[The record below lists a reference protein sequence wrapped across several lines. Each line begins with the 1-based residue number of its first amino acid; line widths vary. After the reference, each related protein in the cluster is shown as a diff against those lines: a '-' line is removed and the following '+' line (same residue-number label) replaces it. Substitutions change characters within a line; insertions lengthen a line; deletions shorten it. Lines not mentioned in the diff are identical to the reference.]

1 MAIDE
6 LTKDT
11 QPLLGSINSPEDLKT
26 LSNEALRQLAAEVRD
41 LIVRTVSQ
49 RGGHLASSLGVVEL
63 TLAILKVFSPPQDRI
78 VFDVGHQAYAY
89 KILTGRRDAFVT
101 LRSRKGVSGFPKR
114 AESEYDLFDVGHA
127 GNAISVAAGMAQARC
142 FDGQNHK
149 VIAVV
154 GDGSLT
160 CGVSY
165 EGLNQA
171 GAAEKDLIIILNDNE
186 MSISPNVGAIA
197 AYLNRIMTG
206 QLVTRFREEVKNVLK
221 NFPGIMGRSMYT
233 MARQF
238 EDALKGFVTPGRLFE
253 DLGFNYVG
261 PIDGHQIKHLVDTLQ
276 NVKRFKEPVLVHTI
290 TCKGKGYCQAEQDPS
305 RFHGVGPF
313 DITTGKTEVR
323 DLPPT
328 YTSVFGRTMVRM
340 GTRDQKIVAVTAAM
354 EYGTGLAEFARLF
367 PKRFFDVG
375 IAEQHGVVF
384 AAGLA
389 REGYKPVVAIYST
402 FMQRGYDHLVHD
414 VCMQE
419 YPVVFAM
426 DRAGIVGED
435 GPTHHGVF
443 DIAFCRHIPNLVMM
457 APSDEN
463 ELLDMMATALS
474 MGRPCVIRYPRA
486 HGLGVTLRK
495 DPQALPLKAR
505 ALVTGN
511 DLVII
516 AIGSMVAPAIE
527 ASRILHQEGLSVGV
541 IDARFIK
548 PLDKELILP
557 TVSRI
562 RSVLTVEEGILAG
575 GFGSSLL
582 ELFADSGLENV
593 KVVRMGVPDRFIEHG
608 TREEL
613 LEEIGLTPTHI
624 AEQCRIM
631 IKSPATPK
639 HLRIN
644 VGS

>member
-1 MAIDE
+1 M
-6 LTKDT
+6 
-11 QPLLGSINSPEDLKT
+11 
-26 LSNEALRQLAAEVRD
+26 
-41 LIVRTVSQ
+41 
-49 RGGHLASSLGVVEL
+49 
-63 TLAILKVFSPPQDRI
+63 
-78 VFDVGHQAYAY
+78 
-89 KILTGRRDAFVT
+89 
-101 LRSRKGVSGFPKR
+101 
-114 AESEYDLFDVGHA
+114 
-127 GNAISVAAGMAQARC
+127 
-142 FDGQNHK
+142 
-149 VIAVV
+149 
-154 GDGSLT
+154 
-160 CGVSY
+160 
-165 EGLNQA
+165 
-171 GAAEKDLIIILNDNE
+171 
-186 MSISPNVGAIA
+186 
-197 AYLNRIMTG
+197 
-206 QLVTRFREEVKNVLK
+206 
-221 NFPGIMGRSMYT
+221 
-233 MARQF
+233 
-238 EDALKGFVTPGRLFE
+238 
-253 DLGFNYVG
+253 
-261 PIDGHQIKHLVDTLQ
+261 
-276 NVKRFKEPVLVHTI
+276 
-290 TCKGKGYCQAEQDPS
+290 
-305 RFHGVGPF
+305 
-313 DITTGKTEVR
+313 
-323 DLPPT
+323 
-328 YTSVFGRTMVRM
+328 
-340 GTRDQKIVAVTAAM
+340 
-354 EYGTGLAEFARLF
+354 
-367 PKRFFDVG
+367 
-375 IAEQHGVVF
+375 
-384 AAGLA
+384 
-389 REGYKPVVAIYST
+389 
-402 FMQRGYDHLVHD
+402 
-414 VCMQE
+414 
-419 YPVVFAM
+419 FAM

-495 DPQALPLKAR
+495 DPQTLPLKAR

-516 AIGSMVAPAIE
+516 AIGSMVAPAVE

-548 PLDKELILP
+548 PLDKELILS

>member
-1 MAIDE
+1 MGFDDVAE
-6 LTKDT
+6 KNHTV
-11 QPLLGSINSPEDLKT
+11 LGSINSPEDLKP
-26 LSNEALRQLAAEVRD
+26 LSTEDLKQLASEVRD
-41 LIVRTVSQ
+41 LIVTTVSE

-63 TLAILKVFSPPQDRI
+63 TIALLKVFSPPQDRI
-78 VFDVGHQAYAY
+78 VFDVGHQSYAY
-89 KILTGRRDAFVT
+89 KILTGRRDAFGT
-101 LRSRKGVSGFPKR
+101 LRKRGGIAGFPKR

-127 GNAISVAAGMAQARC
+127 GNAISVAAGLAQARC
-142 FDGQNHK
+142 FDGKSHK

-206 QLVTRFREEVKNVLK
+206 QLVTRFRDEVKNVLK

-233 MARQF
+233 LAKQF

-261 PIDGHQIKHLVDTLQ
+261 PIDGHQIKHLVETLQ
-276 NVKRFKEPVLVHTI
+276 NVKRFREPVLVHTI

-313 DITTGKTEVR
+313 DLVSGKTEVS
-323 DLPPT
+323 DAPPT
-328 YTSVFGRTMVRM
+328 YTSIFGKTMVRL
-340 GTRDQKIVAVTAAM
+340 GTKDEKIVAITAAM

-402 FMQRGYDHLVHD
+402 FMQRGYDHLIHD

-443 DIAFCRHIPNLVMM
+443 DIAFCRHIPNLIMM

-463 ELLDMMATALS
+463 DLLDMMATAFS
-474 MGRPCVIRYPRA
+474 SGRPCVIRYPRA
-486 HGLGVTLRK
+486 HGLGVPLK
-495 DPQALPLKAR
+495 KEPQVLPLKSR
-505 ALVTGN
+505 VLVTGT
-511 DLVII
+511 DLVIV
-516 AIGSMVAPAIE
+516 AIGSMVTPAVE
-527 ASRILHQEGLSVGV
+527 ASQILRQEGISVAV

-548 PLDKELILP
+548 PLDKESILP
-557 TVSRI
+557 IASRI
-562 RSVLTVEEGILAG
+562 GLVLTVEEGILAG

-582 ELFADSGLENV
+582 ELFAESGLENV

-608 TREEL
+608 TRDEL

-624 AEQCRIM
+624 ADQCRNM
-631 IKSPATPK
+631 IKSPATSKP
-639 HLRIN
+639 LRIN

>member
-1 MAIDE
+1 
-6 LTKDT
+6 
-11 QPLLGSINSPEDLKT
+11 
-26 LSNEALRQLAAEVRD
+26 
-41 LIVRTVSQ
+41 
-49 RGGHLASSLGVVEL
+49 
-63 TLAILKVFSPPQDRI
+63 
-78 VFDVGHQAYAY
+78 
-89 KILTGRRDAFVT
+89 
-101 LRSRKGVSGFPKR
+101 
-114 AESEYDLFDVGHA
+114 
-127 GNAISVAAGMAQARC
+127 
-142 FDGQNHK
+142 
-149 VIAVV
+149 
-154 GDGSLT
+154 
-160 CGVSY
+160 
-165 EGLNQA
+165 
-171 GAAEKDLIIILNDNE
+171 
-186 MSISPNVGAIA
+186 
-197 AYLNRIMTG
+197 
-206 QLVTRFREEVKNVLK
+206 
-221 NFPGIMGRSMYT
+221 
-233 MARQF
+233 
-238 EDALKGFVTPGRLFE
+238 
-253 DLGFNYVG
+253 
-261 PIDGHQIKHLVDTLQ
+261 
-276 NVKRFKEPVLVHTI
+276 
-290 TCKGKGYCQAEQDPS
+290 
-305 RFHGVGPF
+305 
-313 DITTGKTEVR
+313 
-323 DLPPT
+323 
-328 YTSVFGRTMVRM
+328 MVRM

-367 PKRFFDVG
+367 PKRFIDVG

-495 DPQALPLKAR
+495 DPQTLPLKAR

-516 AIGSMVAPAIE
+516 AIGSMVAPAVE

-548 PLDKELILP
+548 PLDKELILS